1 MENQDNFYQQIAL
14 AEMTA
19 WLVNMKQKPS
29 VFALITTGTQ
39 QTINTIIPE
48 KVHQAITYAMEK
60 MVKAVLLGNQYITGK
75 PLISATLEERETI
88 VKNIIKTYQR
98 TASVEGAVTG
108 AGGILLG
115 LADLPA
121 FLIIKMKMLFEIARL
136 YGYDTSNF
144 QERIFLLYV
153 FKLTF
158 SSQESR
164 NETIELLE
172 NWSDYVGKYPE
183 HIEQFDWRDFQLAYR
198 DYLDLAK
205 LLQLIPVIGA
215 GVGAVTNY
223 RLSAKLGNFAMQAFR
238 MRYFDL

>member
-1 MENQDNFYQQIAL
+1 MGKNAATYEQIAL

-19 WLVNMKQKPS
+19 WLMEVNQRPS
-29 VFALITTGTQ
+29 IVGIVTSGAQ
-39 QTINTIIPE
+39 QAMNTIIPE
-48 KVHQAITYAMEK
+48 KIHQAVTYAMEK
-60 MVKAVLLGNQYITGK
+60 MVKAVLLGNQYTTGS
-75 PLISATLEERETI
+75 PLALGSLEERECKVKETI
-88 VKNIIKTYQR
+88 TIYQR

-121 FLIIKMKMLFEIARL
+121 FLMIKMKMLFEIARL
-136 YGYDTSNF
+136 YGYDTKNLH
-144 QERIFLLYV
+144 ERIFLLYV

-164 NETIELLE
+164 NETIKLLE
-172 NWSDYVGKYPE
+172 NWNDYVAKYPE
-183 HIEQFDWRDFQLAYR
+183 HVEAFDWRAFQLAYR

-223 RLSAKLGNFAMQAFR
+223 RLSAKLGYFAMQVFR
-238 MRYFDL
+238 MRYFDV

>member
-1 MENQDNFYQQIAL
+1 MGKSESTYEQLAL
-14 AEMTA
+14 AEMMA
-19 WLVNMKQKPS
+19 WLMEVKQRPS
-29 VFALITTGTQ
+29 IMGIVTAGAQ
-39 QTINTIIPE
+39 QAFNTIIPD
-48 KVHQAITYAMEK
+48 KVHQAITFAMEK
-60 MVKAVLLGNQYITGK
+60 MVKAVLVGNQYITGD
-75 PLISATLEERETI
+75 PFHTANLVDRETK
-88 VKNIIKTYQR
+88 VKDIITLYQR

-121 FLIIKMKMLFEIARL
+121 FLMIKMKMLFEIARL
-136 YGYDTSNF
+136 YGYDTSNL

-164 NETIELLE
+164 NETIRLLE
-172 NWSDYVGKYPE
+172 NWQDYVGRYPGHVE
-183 HIEQFDWRDFQLAYR
+183 AFDWRAFQLAYR

-205 LLQLIPVIGA
+205 LLQLIPIIGA

-223 RLSAKLGNFAMQAFR
+223 KLSAKLGHFAMQAYR